1 MTDDDRQKRDSW
13 ETRKKNNVDV
23 MIKDMDKLS
32 ANKPNNNT
40 SKKQN
45 DTIACMFTLVEF
57 TYASCM
63 TSISIVLFWFMFV
76 GN

>member
-1 MTDDDRQKRDSW
+1 MMIDKNEIVEKQG
-13 ETRKKNNVDV
+13 KKQHIDV

-45 DTIACMFTLVEF
+45 DIIVCMFILVEF